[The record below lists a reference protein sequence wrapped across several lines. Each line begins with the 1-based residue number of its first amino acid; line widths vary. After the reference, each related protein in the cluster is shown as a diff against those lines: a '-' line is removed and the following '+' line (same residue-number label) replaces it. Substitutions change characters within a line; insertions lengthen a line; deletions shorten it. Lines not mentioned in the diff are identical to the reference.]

1 MSTMSELDRQ
11 NKIAKSEQEKGAKRA
26 IIEEAYAQHE
36 IGTQQYIHEMNV
48 LGLGEKTVKELGL

>member
-1 MSTMSELDRQ
+1 MSELDRQ

>member
-11 NKIAKSEQEKGAKRA
+11 NKIAKSEKEKQQNRA

-36 IGTQQYIHEMNV
+36 IGTQQYIYEMNALD
-48 LGLGEKTVKELGL
+48 LGKETIKELDI